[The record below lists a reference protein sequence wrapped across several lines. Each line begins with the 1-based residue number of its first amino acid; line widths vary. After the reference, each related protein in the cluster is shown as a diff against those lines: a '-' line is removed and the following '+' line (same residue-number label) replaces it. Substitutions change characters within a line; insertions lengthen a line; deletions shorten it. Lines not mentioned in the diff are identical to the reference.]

1 MSRVEQRRARPRPSP
16 WSSWVL
22 PTRSGGPRRE
32 SRSPPGGNVT
42 RLATIEWEAFTA
54 KQLQIIK
61 EALPKSLVTVR
72 SLSK

>member
-1 MSRVEQRRARPRPSP
+1 LPDLVTDLLRLNVSLIVASAPVTSRAAKD
-16 WSSWVL
+16 
-22 PTRSGGPRRE
+22 
-32 SRSPPGGNVT
+32 
-42 RLATIEWEAFTA
+42 ATAIEWEAFTA